1 MLKIKK
7 MCKGLLAALLCVIL
21 ILSAAVTM
29 GAAQD
34 ADGSG
39 GEPDDSYRPY
49 GYTDP
54 EKPEKGRSYFIRA
67 RSSGKYMTISG
78 TGTQEGTSIIQAAY
92 TGNARQK
99 WTLSDP
105 DGDGKY
111 ALVSLASDTPM
122 VISITPS
129 NNTDG
134 TYADLRPQSTAADG
148 AVFTIEKVSDL
159 GSYKIASQCSNFTKV
174 LAVQDASQFNGGR
187 IIQNTYNANWNEE
200 WFFESP
206 IDDYSAFDPQHT
218 PTPIDGDTYYIKNK
232 NSGMYLDVAADG
244 ANVVQTHF
252 LALESQKWSFKQ
264 QPDGTYMLINAAG
277 RKALAVDGS
286 STANNAN
293 IKVQDDNG
301 SSAVKFK
308 LERNPDG
315 QSYRFLTSP
324 TNYQKCVSVYTS
336 SLAHN
341 ANVIQYTYNSGL
353 NDSWILEKDRPVMQI
368 ESNKRY
374 YIKNRR
380 SGLYLDTQNGHTM
393 PGTQIVQQ
401 TLDPNSVT
409 QRWRIV
415 NSDEGIKLISDASE
429 EKELALSVQ
438 NAAAVNDAKV
448 VLSEYDAQN
457 SGMQF
462 KIVKNSDGY
471 TYRLLTKSSN
481 YSKCATVYAASF
493 HAGANIIQY
502 TYNDGWND
510 AWVLEPAIEV
520 HSYYDNHYISDNA
533 ITDGEYY
540 IKNKN
545 SGLYLDV
552 YWANDTDGANIIQW
566 TRNNQAGQRWKFVPA
581 GNGTF
586 KIMTMLGSST
596 RGLSVNPAENINNAD
611 IELKTYDG
619 SSGMRFKLTRKNPN
633 DDKPSYRISS
643 ECSNFTK
650 GLNVYW
656 AGTEAGD
663 EVVQYGYRGD
673 ANEEWYLERVTK
685 DTEQTVIEEN
695 AEMYAV
701 NKLKAYWEDLAEAI
715 YAKSSIHMVISYEK
729 VFSPVDECASGN
741 TSICPHEEKHK
752 NWGNN
757 LYWIDNYNKQR
768 YPGTYASLHSGSTG
782 TISGQALYSPGGSA
796 FVITISQSQGTS
808 FNVGVM
814 AHEFIHTFSAA
825 HHNAELPETT
835 EEIWECCQSP
845 DKVYVNVYA
854 QKPDFWCDHC
864 VRKMVFF
871 GSRHAG

>member
-1 MLKIKK
+1 MLKAKNIWKTAISV
-7 MCKGLLAALLCVIL
+7 LLSVAL
-21 ILSAAVTM
+21 ILSAVVSM
-29 GAAQD
+29 GAVQEN
-34 ADGSG
+34 SNS
-39 GEPDDSYRPY
+39 GEPGDSYRPY

-54 EKPEKGRSYFIRA
+54 EKPLEGRTYFIRA
-67 RSSGKYMTISG
+67 RSSGKYMTVSGSG
-78 TGTQEGTSIIQAAY
+78 TQAGASIIQAAY
-92 TGNARQK
+92 TGNANQK
-99 WTLSDP
+99 WVLSDP

-111 ALVSLASDTPM
+111 ALVSLAGETPM
-122 VISITPS
+122 VIAITPA

-134 TYADLRPQSTAADG
+134 TYADLRPQSTAAG
-148 AVFTIEKVSDL
+148 STLFTIEKVSEL
-159 GSYKIASQCSNFTKV
+159 GSYKIASQCSDFTKV
-174 LAVQDASQFNGGR
+174 LAVQNASQSNGGR
-187 IIQNTYNANWNEE
+187 IVQNTYNANWNEE

-206 IDDYSAFDPQHT
+206 IDDYSAFDPQYT
-218 PTPIDGDTYYIKNK
+218 PTSIDGDTYYIKNK
-232 NSGMYLDVAADG
+232 NSGMYLDVAEDD

-252 LALESQKWSFKQ
+252 LALDSQKWRFEQ

-277 RKALAVDGS
+277 QKALAVDGS
-286 STANNAN
+286 STVNNAN
-293 IKVQDDNG
+293 IKIQDDDG
-301 SSAVKFK
+301 SGAVKFK
-308 LERNPDG
+308 LERNADG
-315 QSYRFLTSP
+315 QSYRFLTKP
-324 TNYQKCVSVYTS
+324 TNYQKCVTVYAAS
-336 SLAHN
+336 IAHN
-341 ANVIQYTYNSGL
+341 ANIIQYTYNNGL

-380 SGLYLDTQNGHTM
+380 SGLYLDTQNGRTV
-393 PGTQIVQQ
+393 PGTQIIQQ
-401 TLDPNSVT
+401 TLNPNSVT

-415 NSDEGIKLISDASE
+415 NTDEGIKLISDASE
-429 EKELALSVQ
+429 ETELALSIQ
-438 NAAAVNDAKV
+438 NAASANDAKA

-462 KIVKNSDGY
+462 KIVMNSDGY

-493 HAGANIIQY
+493 NAGANIIQY

-520 HSYYDNHYISDNA
+520 HSYYDNHYISDNS

-552 YWANDTDGANIIQW
+552 YWASDTDGANIIQW

-586 KIMTMLGSST
+586 KIMTMLGNST

-611 IELKTYDG
+611 IELKTYDN

-633 DDKPSYRISS
+633 DDKPSYRITS
-643 ECSNFTK
+643 ECSNFSK

-663 EVVQYGYRGD
+663 EVVQYGYYGD

-695 AEMYAV
+695 AETYAV
-701 NKLKAYWEDLAEAI
+701 NKLKAYWDDLAEAI
-715 YAKSSIHMVISYEK
+715 YAKSSIHMIVSYEK

-757 LYWIDNYNKQR
+757 LYWINNYNQSR
-768 YPGTYASLHSGSTG
+768 HPGTYASLHSGATG
-782 TISGQALYSPGGSA
+782 AISGMAIYARGASA

-808 FNVGVM
+808 YNVGVM
-814 AHEFIHTFSAA
+814 AHEFIHTFTVR
-825 HHNAELPETT
+825 HHNEEIPGID
-835 EEIWECCQSP
+835 EIWECCQSP

-871 GSRHAG
+871 GAQHAG